1 MKKLLFILLS
11 SFLFSCQKEEIKTEN
26 VSKPV
31 LISVSIDSKV
41 SETVRVSN

>member
-1 MKKLLFILLS
+1 MKKILCISLL
-11 SFLFSCQKEEIKTEN
+11 SFLFGCQKQEIKTET

-31 LISVSIDSKV
+31 LISISIDSKV